1 MNLLESLKEEL
12 KTNIKIICLTPY
24 DRDYDF
30 KFLSVQ
36 EYIECKDLSDLWTTG
51 FVEEFEYT
59 YQGENSLLNELEEYK
74 FKELLEIFIK
84 EDDIDF
90 LDYEKL
96 TKTVLRWNNNYNDDV
111 DINFHIYN
119 YDVRGSDDEFI
130 YYYNEEQLAQDLFEE
145 LTGENIEE
153 LNSKYNCLDISIKA
167 DCFFNDGNWI
177 DMEYE
182 NYQRL
187 KIEFVDNN

>member
-1 MNLLESLKEEL
+1 MNLLESFEKEI
-12 KTNIKIICLTPY
+12 KTKTKIICLTPY

-59 YQGENSLLNELEEYK
+59 YQGENSLLNQLEEYK

-90 LDYEKL
+90 LDYEEL

-119 YDVRGSDDEFI
+119 YDVCDSNDKFV
-130 YYYNEEQLAQDLFEE
+130 YYYNEEQLVQDLFEE
-145 LTGENIEE
+145 LTGENIAE
-153 LNSKYNCLDISIKA
+153 LNSKYNCLDVSIKA

-177 DMEYE
+177 DIEYE